1 MADMRGVARVL
12 VLLAGC
18 SAAQA
23 PAQPSSR
30 PLPADSISFEISSWG
45 SPMESFQIAS
55 DGRGEYRKAP
65 EFRAPVQTHRFNAG
79 PAGFARIRAALAGI
93 EHFTS
98 IAPAC
103 GNRMTDFPY
112 GQVVWQ
118 RGAARVSINFDVGC
132 QGPEMQRVVNAV
144 HEATRL
150 AERYSQTNAA
160 H

>member
-1 MADMRGVARVL
+1 MADMRGVVTSL

-18 SAAQA
+18 GAVQASAE
-23 PAQPSSR
+23 PSGPR
-30 PLPADSISFEISSWG
+30 LPADSISFEISSWG

-55 DGRGEYRKAP
+55 DGSGEYRKAP

-98 IAPAC
+98 TAPAC

-112 GQVVWQ
+112 GQVIWQ
-118 RGAARVSINFDVGC
+118 HGTARAAVSFDVGC
-132 QGPEMQRVVNAV
+132 QGPEMQRVVNAA
-144 HEATRL
+144 HEATRI
-150 AERYSQTNAA
+150 AEQLSQTSAA